1 MIRIIITLLF
11 LIMSTCTAKAQDPL
25 FTQSFLFPETL
36 NPAFTGLSGSN
47 SVGVLHRT
55 QWPNLNLQIDS
66 EFAFINTWN
75 DRINSGIG
83 ISIINQRQNFTNY
96 NFTKVDMNYA
106 YKVQLTEDWIFHP
119 SIAIGFGSRGFNSNG
134 IVLEDQIDISNGVI
148 NQISSEFS
156 RFNEKINYFDFST
169 GMLLNNENFFI
180 GTSLKH
186 LNKPNVSVLSNGN
199 VPLEMLFSV
208 NLGYQF
214 TIADYVD
221 IISFPYE
228 IKLRLSSNFIKQGNF
243 RRIDFGGAL
252 VYSNYFFGISANSN
266 LQGFSGG
273 NTTFNSY
280 SLFGGLNYE
289 HLQFGYSYDFN
300 GLNGLNSEGVYEL
313 SVLYRFDLYSNCF
326 TCPNPRK

>member
-1 MIRIIITLLF
+1 MIRIIIILLF

-36 NPAFTGLSGSN
+36 NPSFTGLSESN
-47 SVGVLHRT
+47 SIGVLHRT
-55 QWPNLNLQIDS
+55 QWPNLNLQVYS

-119 SIAIGFGSRGFNSNG
+119 SIAVGYGSRGFNSNG

-148 NQISSEFS
+148 NQNSSEFS
-156 RFNEKINYFDFST
+156 SFNEKINYFDFST

-186 LNKPNVSVLSNGN
+186 INKPNVSVLSNGN
-199 VPLEMLFSV
+199 VPLDMFFSV

-228 IKLRLSSNFIKQGNF
+228 TKLRLTSNYIKQGNF
-243 RRIDFGGAL
+243 RRIDLGGAL

-266 LQGFSGG
+266 LQTSLGG
-273 NTTFNSY
+273 STAFNSY

-300 GLNGLNSEGVYEL
+300 TLKGLNTGGVYEL
-313 SVLYRFDLYSNCF
+313 SILYRFELYSKCF
-326 TCPNPRK
+326 TCPNN